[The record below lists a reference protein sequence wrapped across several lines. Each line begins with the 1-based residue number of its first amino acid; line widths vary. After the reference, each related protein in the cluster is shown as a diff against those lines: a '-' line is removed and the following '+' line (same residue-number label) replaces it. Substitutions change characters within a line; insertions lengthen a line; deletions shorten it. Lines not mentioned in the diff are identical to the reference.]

1 MIKAEMSKVVSNTSP
16 LIALSAIKR
25 LDLLYRIFPSVII
38 PQGVWN
44 EIVSDGT
51 PWSSATAI
59 REALS
64 KQAKWAEIV
73 SAPQLPLLA
82 TLSQR
87 LGIGEAEAIVLAVE
101 RNLPVLLDDKAAR
114 KAGNQLGLSVIGTL
128 AILARSKE
136 NGEVP
141 QVKPLLLGILD
152 AGIYLAKPLVDEFLR
167 SMGEI

>member
-1 MIKAEMSKVVSNTSP
+1 MSIVSNTSP
-16 LIALSAIKR
+16 LIALSTIKR
-25 LDLLYRIFPSVII
+25 LDLLYRIFPSVVI

-51 PWSSATAI
+51 PWISAIAI

-64 KQAKWAEIV
+64 KQATVGRNRLRTRNSSFSPASVNASALARPEILFWP
-73 SAPQLPLLA
+73 S
-82 TLSQR
+82 S
-87 LGIGEAEAIVLAVE
+87 

-114 KAGNQLGLSVIGTL
+114 RAGNQLGLGVIGTL